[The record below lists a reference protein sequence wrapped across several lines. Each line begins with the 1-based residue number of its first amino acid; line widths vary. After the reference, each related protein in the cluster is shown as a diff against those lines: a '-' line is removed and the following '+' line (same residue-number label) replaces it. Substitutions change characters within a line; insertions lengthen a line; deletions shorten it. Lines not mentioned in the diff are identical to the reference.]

1 MPLVVSLP
9 WCFRN
14 RYERPSNTFDWSPE
28 QFVLPLQ
35 EWNAKMMFTYVES
48 PLPEH
53 FQRSPLVLSYSK
65 KNIFKNIP
73 VIRALLDY
81 DCMQYLSLCI
91 IARRNSQLEAWGS
104 GVGRMQHRD
113 ASKNIC
119 SKIGRTRSAL
129 IDGIGRY
136 QQLDTC
142 DLIKSLRIIV
152 FSLLYFI
159 RTTVRESRARA
170 RALEVLRLSVRS

>member
-1 MPLVVSLP
+1 
-9 WCFRN
+9 
-14 RYERPSNTFDWSPE
+14 
-28 QFVLPLQ
+28 
-35 EWNAKMMFTYVES
+35 
-48 PLPEH
+48 
-53 FQRSPLVLSYSK
+53 
-65 KNIFKNIP
+65 
-73 VIRALLDY
+73 
-81 DCMQYLSLCI
+81 
-91 IARRNSQLEAWGS
+91 
-104 GVGRMQHRD
+104 MQHRD
-113 ASKNIC
+113 ASKNTC

-142 DLIKSLRIIV
+142 NLIKSLRIIV